1 MMVYGNINY
10 IRKEVYSMSIERM
23 VYTGTSYFGEYAR
36 KEIITEIKKR
46 KFNKALVVTD
56 AMLVKCGVAEKIENV
71 LKDGG
76 ISYEIDDEVKPN
88 PTIANVHTGLD
99 KLKVSGADFIIAVG
113 GGSVIDT
120 AKAIAVIANN
130 PDNYDVVSL
139 EGVDKSKNPPMP
151 IIAVPTTAGTG
162 SETTMDYVITN
173 TEQKRK
179 MACMDSMVVPV
190 VAILDTDIMASLPL
204 KMTAATAMDALT
216 HAVES
221 YLSKGAFDFSEML
234 SLKAVSL
241 ISANFLK
248 VIKNLN
254 DLEARKALAM
264 AQYMAGMSF
273 TNVGL
278 GIVHSMAHP
287 LSAFYDVPHGVANAL
302 ILPYVLKFNSVTCED
317 KMVTLAKTFDPEFDE
332 RYGSEAATERC
343 IELINT
349 FNSIAGLPHKLK
361 EINVKVEDIDALA
374 REALNDAAT
383 PDNRREVNIE
393 EFKKLYKTM
402 YEQDWWLY
410 GV

>member
-1 MMVYGNINY
+1 
-10 IRKEVYSMSIERM
+10 MSIERM

-173 TEQKRK
+173 TGQKRK

-254 DLEARKALAM
+254 DLEAKKALAM

-402 YEQDWWLY
+402 YE
-410 GV
+410 

>member
-1 MMVYGNINY
+1 
-10 IRKEVYSMSIERM
+10 MSIERM

-254 DLEARKALAM
+254 DLEARKTLAM

-402 YEQDWWLY
+402 YE
-410 GV
+410 

>member
-1 MMVYGNINY
+1 
-10 IRKEVYSMSIERM
+10 MSIERM

-120 AKAIAVIANN
+120 AKAVAVIANN

-302 ILPYVLKFNSVTCED
+302 ILPYVLKFNSVACED
-317 KMVTLAKTFDPEFDE
+317 KMITLAKAFDPEFDE

-349 FNSIAGLPHKLK
+349 FNSVAGLPHKLK
-361 EINVKVEDIDALA
+361 DINVNEEDIDALA

-383 PDNRREVNIE
+383 PDNKREVDIE
-393 EFKKLYKTM
+393 DFKKLYKTM
-402 YEQDWWLY
+402 YE
-410 GV
+410 

>member
-1 MMVYGNINY
+1 MAIL
-10 IRKEVYSMSIERM
+10 IIFRKEVYSMSIERM
-23 VYTGTSYFGEYAR
+23 VYTGTTYFGEYAR

-46 KFNKALVVTD
+46 KYNKALLVTD
-56 AMLVKCGVAEKIENV
+56 AMLVQCGVAEKIENV

-88 PTIANVHTGLD
+88 PTIDNVHTGLD
-99 KLKVSGADFIIAVG
+99 KLKASGADFIIAIG

-120 AKAIAVIANN
+120 AKAVAVIANN

-190 VAILDTDIMASLPL
+190 VAILDTDIMAGLPL

-302 ILPYVLKFNSVTCED
+302 ILPYVLKFNSVACED
-317 KMVTLAKTFDPEFDE
+317 KMITLAKAFDPEFDE

-343 IELINT
+343 VELINT
-349 FNSIAGLPHKLK
+349 FNSVAGLPHKLK
-361 EINVKVEDIDALA
+361 EINVNKEDIDALA

-383 PDNRREVNIE
+383 PDNKREVNIE
-393 EFKKLYKTM
+393 DFKKLYKTM
-402 YEQDWWLY
+402 YE
-410 GV
+410 

>member
-1 MMVYGNINY
+1 MAIL
-10 IRKEVYSMSIERM
+10 IIFRKEVYSMSIERM
-23 VYTGTSYFGEYAR
+23 VYTGTTYFGEYAR

-46 KFNKALVVTD
+46 KYNKALVVTD
-56 AMLVKCGVAEKIENV
+56 AMLVQCGVAEKIENV

-88 PTIANVHTGLD
+88 PTIDNVHTGLD
-99 KLKVSGADFIIAVG
+99 KLKASGANFIIAVG

-120 AKAIAVIANN
+120 AKAVAVIANN

-302 ILPYVLKFNSVTCED
+302 ILPYVLKFNSVACED
-317 KMVTLAKTFDPEFDE
+317 KMITLAKAFDPEFDE

-343 IELINT
+343 VELINT
-349 FNSIAGLPHKLK
+349 FNSVAGLPHKLK
-361 EINVKVEDIDALA
+361 EINVNKEDIDALA
-374 REALNDAAT
+374 GEALNDAAT

-393 EFKKLYKTM
+393 DFKKLYKTM
-402 YEQDWWLY
+402 YE
-410 GV
+410 

>member
-99 KLKVSGADFIIAVG
+99 KLKASGADFIIAVG

-120 AKAIAVIANN
+120 AKAVAVIANN

-264 AQYMAGMSF
+264 AQYIAGMSF

-302 ILPYVLKFNSVTCED
+302 ILPYVLKFNSVACED
-317 KMVTLAKTFDPEFDE
+317 KMITLAKAFDPEFDE

-343 IELINT
+343 IELIYT
-349 FNSIAGLPHKLK
+349 FNSVAGLPHKLK
-361 EINVKVEDIDALA
+361 DINVNEEDIDALA

-383 PDNRREVNIE
+383 PDNKREVDIE
-393 EFKKLYKTM
+393 DFKKLYKTM
-402 YEQDWWLY
+402 YE
-410 GV
+410 

>member
-99 KLKVSGADFIIAVG
+99 KLKASGADFIIAVG

-120 AKAIAVIANN
+120 AKAVAVIANN

-254 DLEARKALAM
+254 DLEARKALTM

-302 ILPYVLKFNSVTCED
+302 ILPYVLKFNSVACED

-402 YEQDWWLY
+402 YE
-410 GV
+410 

>member
-23 VYTGTSYFGEYAR
+23 VYTGTSYFGEYSR

-402 YEQDWWLY
+402 YE
-410 GV
+410 

>member
-10 IRKEVYSMSIERM
+10 IIKEVYSMSIERM

-402 YEQDWWLY
+402 YE
-410 GV
+410 

>member
-1 MMVYGNINY
+1 
-10 IRKEVYSMSIERM
+10 MSIERM

-99 KLKVSGADFIIAVG
+99 KLKASGADFIIAVG

-302 ILPYVLKFNSVTCED
+302 ILPYVLKFNSVACED
-317 KMVTLAKTFDPEFDE
+317 KMVTLAKAFDPEFDE

-349 FNSIAGLPHKLK
+349 FNSVAGLPHKLK
-361 EINVKVEDIDALA
+361 DINVNEEDIDALA

-383 PDNRREVNIE
+383 PDNKREVDIDD
-393 EFKKLYKTM
+393 FKKLYKTM
-402 YEQDWWLY
+402 YE
-410 GV
+410 

>member
-1 MMVYGNINY
+1 
-10 IRKEVYSMSIERM
+10 MSIERM
-23 VYTGTSYFGEYAR
+23 VYTGTTYFGEYAR

-46 KFNKALVVTD
+46 KYNKALLVTD
-56 AMLVKCGVAEKIENV
+56 AMLVQCGVAEKIENV

-88 PTIANVHTGLD
+88 PTIDNVHTGLD
-99 KLKVSGADFIIAVG
+99 KLKASGADFIIAVG

-302 ILPYVLKFNSVTCED
+302 ILPYVLKFNSVACED
-317 KMVTLAKTFDPEFDE
+317 KMITLAKAFDPEFDE

-343 IELINT
+343 VELINT
-349 FNSIAGLPHKLK
+349 FNSVAGLPHKLK
-361 EINVKVEDIDALA
+361 EINVNKEDIDALA

-383 PDNRREVNIE
+383 PDNKREVNIE
-393 EFKKLYKTM
+393 DFKKLYKTM
-402 YEQDWWLY
+402 YE
-410 GV
+410 

>member
-1 MMVYGNINY
+1 
-10 IRKEVYSMSIERM
+10 MSIERM

-99 KLKVSGADFIIAVG
+99 KLKASGADFIIAVG

-302 ILPYVLKFNSVTCED
+302 ILPYVLKFNSVACED
-317 KMVTLAKTFDPEFDE
+317 KMVTLAKAFDLEFDE

-349 FNSIAGLPHKLK
+349 FNSVAGLPHKLK
-361 EINVKVEDIDALA
+361 DINVNEEDIDALA

-383 PDNRREVNIE
+383 QDNKREVDIE
-393 EFKKLYKTM
+393 DFKKLYKTM
-402 YEQDWWLY
+402 YE
-410 GV
+410 

>member
-1 MMVYGNINY
+1 
-10 IRKEVYSMSIERM
+10 MSIERM
-23 VYTGTSYFGEYAR
+23 VYTGTTYFGEYAR

-46 KFNKALVVTD
+46 KYNKALVVTD
-56 AMLVKCGVAEKIENV
+56 AMLVQCGVAEKIENV

-88 PTIANVHTGLD
+88 PTIDNVHTGLD
-99 KLKVSGADFIIAVG
+99 KLKASGADFIIAVG

-120 AKAIAVIANN
+120 AKAVAVIANN

-254 DLEARKALAM
+254 DLDARKALAM

-302 ILPYVLKFNSVTCED
+302 ILPYVLKFNSVACED
-317 KMVTLAKTFDPEFDE
+317 KMITLAKAFDPEFDE

-343 IELINT
+343 VELINT
-349 FNSIAGLPHKLK
+349 FNSVAGLPHKLK
-361 EINVKVEDIDALA
+361 EINVNKEDIDALA

-393 EFKKLYKTM
+393 DFKKLYKTM
-402 YEQDWWLY
+402 YE
-410 GV
+410 

>member
-1 MMVYGNINY
+1 
-10 IRKEVYSMSIERM
+10 MSIERM
-23 VYTGTSYFGEYAR
+23 VYTGTTYFGEYAR

-46 KFNKALVVTD
+46 KYNKALLVTD
-56 AMLVKCGVAEKIENV
+56 AMLVQCGVAEKIENV

-88 PTIANVHTGLD
+88 PTIDNVHTGLD
-99 KLKVSGADFIIAVG
+99 KLKASGADFIIAIG

-120 AKAIAVIANN
+120 AKAVAVIANN

-190 VAILDTDIMASLPL
+190 VAILDTDIMAGLPL

-302 ILPYVLKFNSVTCED
+302 ILPYVLKFNSVACED
-317 KMVTLAKTFDPEFDE
+317 KMITLAKAFDPEFDE

-343 IELINT
+343 VELINT
-349 FNSIAGLPHKLK
+349 FNSVAGLPHKLK
-361 EINVKVEDIDALA
+361 EINVNKEDIDALA

-383 PDNRREVNIE
+383 PDNKREVNIE
-393 EFKKLYKTM
+393 DFKKLYKTM
-402 YEQDWWLY
+402 YE
-410 GV
+410 

>member
-1 MMVYGNINY
+1 
-10 IRKEVYSMSIERM
+10 MSIERM

-402 YEQDWWLY
+402 YE
-410 GV
+410 

>member
-1 MMVYGNINY
+1 MAIL
-10 IRKEVYSMSIERM
+10 IIFRKEVYSMSIERM
-23 VYTGTSYFGEYAR
+23 VYTGTTYFGEYAR

-46 KFNKALVVTD
+46 KYNKALLVTD
-56 AMLVKCGVAEKIENV
+56 AMLVQCGVAEKIENV

-88 PTIANVHTGLD
+88 PTIDNVHTGLD
-99 KLKVSGADFIIAVG
+99 KLKASGADFIIAIG

-120 AKAIAVIANN
+120 AKAVAVIANN

-302 ILPYVLKFNSVTCED
+302 ILPYVLKFNSVACED
-317 KMVTLAKTFDPEFDE
+317 KMITLAKAFDPEFDE

-343 IELINT
+343 VELINT
-349 FNSIAGLPHKLK
+349 FNSVAGLPHKLK
-361 EINVKVEDIDALA
+361 EINVNKEDIDALA

-383 PDNRREVNIE
+383 PDNKREVNIE
-393 EFKKLYKTM
+393 DFKKLYKTM
-402 YEQDWWLY
+402 YE
-410 GV
+410 

>member
-1 MMVYGNINY
+1 
-10 IRKEVYSMSIERM
+10 MSIERM
-23 VYTGTSYFGEYAR
+23 VYTGTTYFGEYAR

-46 KFNKALVVTD
+46 KYNKALVVTD
-56 AMLVKCGVAEKIENV
+56 AMLVQCGVAEKIENV

-88 PTIANVHTGLD
+88 PTIDNVHTGLD
-99 KLKVSGADFIIAVG
+99 KLKASGADFIIAVG

-120 AKAIAVIANN
+120 AKAVAVIANN

-302 ILPYVLKFNSVTCED
+302 ILPYVLKFNSVACED
-317 KMVTLAKTFDPEFDE
+317 KMITLAKAFDPEFDE

-343 IELINT
+343 VELINT
-349 FNSIAGLPHKLK
+349 FNSVAGLHHKLK
-361 EINVKVEDIDALA
+361 EINVNVEDIDALA

-383 PDNRREVNIE
+383 PDNKREVSIE
-393 EFKKLYKTM
+393 DFKKLYKTM
-402 YEQDWWLY
+402 YE
-410 GV
+410 

>member
-1 MMVYGNINY
+1 
-10 IRKEVYSMSIERM
+10 MSIERM
-23 VYTGTSYFGEYAR
+23 VYTGTTYFGEYAR

-46 KFNKALVVTD
+46 KYNKALVVTD
-56 AMLVKCGVAEKIENV
+56 AMLVQCGVAEKIENV

-88 PTIANVHTGLD
+88 PTIDNVHTGLD
-99 KLKVSGADFIIAVG
+99 KLKASGADFIIAVG

-120 AKAIAVIANN
+120 AKAVAVIANN

-302 ILPYVLKFNSVTCED
+302 ILPYVVKFNSVACED
-317 KMVTLAKTFDPEFDE
+317 KMVTLAKAFDPEFDE

-349 FNSIAGLPHKLK
+349 FNSVAGLPHKLK
-361 EINVKVEDIDALA
+361 DINVNKEDIDALA
-374 REALNDAAT
+374 GEALNDAAT
-383 PDNRREVNIE
+383 PDNKREVDIE
-393 EFKKLYKTM
+393 DFKKLYKTM
-402 YEQDWWLY
+402 YE
-410 GV
+410 

>member
-1 MMVYGNINY
+1 
-10 IRKEVYSMSIERM
+10 MSIERM

-99 KLKVSGADFIIAVG
+99 KLKASGADFIIAVG

-302 ILPYVLKFNSVTCED
+302 ILPYVLKFNSVACED
-317 KMVTLAKTFDPEFDE
+317 KMITLAKAFDPEFDE
-332 RYGSEAATERC
+332 KYGSEAATERC

-349 FNSIAGLPHKLK
+349 FNSVAGLPHKLK
-361 EINVKVEDIDALA
+361 DINVNEEDIDALA

-383 PDNRREVNIE
+383 PDNKREVDIE
-393 EFKKLYKTM
+393 DFKKLYKTM
-402 YEQDWWLY
+402 YE
-410 GV
+410 

>member
-1 MMVYGNINY
+1 
-10 IRKEVYSMSIERM
+10 MSIERM
-23 VYTGTSYFGEYAR
+23 VYTGTTYFGEYAR

-46 KFNKALVVTD
+46 KYNKALVVTD
-56 AMLVKCGVAEKIENV
+56 AMLVQCGVAEKIENV

-88 PTIANVHTGLD
+88 PTIDNVHTGLD
-99 KLKVSGADFIIAVG
+99 KLKASGADFIIAVG

-120 AKAIAVIANN
+120 AKAVAVIANN

-302 ILPYVLKFNSVTCED
+302 ILPYVLKFNSVACED
-317 KMVTLAKTFDPEFDE
+317 KMITLAKAFDPEFDE

-349 FNSIAGLPHKLK
+349 FNSVAGLPHKLK
-361 EINVKVEDIDALA
+361 DINVNKEDIDALA
-374 REALNDAAT
+374 GEALNDAAT
-383 PDNRREVNIE
+383 PDNKREVDIE
-393 EFKKLYKTM
+393 DFKKLYKTM
-402 YEQDWWLY
+402 YE
-410 GV
+410 

>member
-1 MMVYGNINY
+1 
-10 IRKEVYSMSIERM
+10 MSIERM
-23 VYTGTSYFGEYAR
+23 VYTVTTYFGEYAR

-46 KFNKALVVTD
+46 KYNKALVVTD
-56 AMLVKCGVAEKIENV
+56 AMLVQCGVAEKIENV

-88 PTIANVHTGLD
+88 PTIDNVHTGLD
-99 KLKVSGADFIIAVG
+99 KLKASGADFIIAVG

-120 AKAIAVIANN
+120 AKAVAVIANN

-302 ILPYVLKFNSVTCED
+302 ILPYVLKFNSVACED
-317 KMVTLAKTFDPEFDE
+317 KMITLAKAFDPEFDE

-343 IELINT
+343 VELINT
-349 FNSIAGLPHKLK
+349 FNSVAGLPHKLK
-361 EINVKVEDIDALA
+361 EINVNKEDIDALA
-374 REALNDAAT
+374 GEALNDAAT

-393 EFKKLYKTM
+393 DFKKLYKTM
-402 YEQDWWLY
+402 YE
-410 GV
+410 

>member
-1 MMVYGNINY
+1 
-10 IRKEVYSMSIERM
+10 MSIERM

-151 IIAVPTTAGTG
+151 IIAIPTTAGTG

-402 YEQDWWLY
+402 YE
-410 GV
+410 

>member
-1 MMVYGNINY
+1 
-10 IRKEVYSMSIERM
+10 MSIERM
-23 VYTGTSYFGEYAR
+23 VYTGTTYFGEYAR

-46 KFNKALVVTD
+46 KYNKALLVTD
-56 AMLVKCGVAEKIENV
+56 AMLVQCGVAEKIENI

-88 PTIANVHTGLD
+88 PTIDNVHTGLD
-99 KLKVSGADFIIAVG
+99 KLKASGADFIIAVG

-120 AKAIAVIANN
+120 AKAVAVIANN

-302 ILPYVLKFNSVTCED
+302 ILPYVLKFNSVACED
-317 KMVTLAKTFDPEFDE
+317 KMITLAKAFDPEFDE

-343 IELINT
+343 VELINT
-349 FNSIAGLPHKLK
+349 FNSVAGLPHKLK
-361 EINVKVEDIDALA
+361 EINVNKEDIDALA

-383 PDNRREVNIE
+383 PDNKREVNIE
-393 EFKKLYKTM
+393 DFKKLYKTM
-402 YEQDWWLY
+402 YE
-410 GV
+410 

>member
-1 MMVYGNINY
+1 
-10 IRKEVYSMSIERM
+10 
-23 VYTGTSYFGEYAR
+23 
-36 KEIITEIKKR
+36 
-46 KFNKALVVTD
+46 
-56 AMLVKCGVAEKIENV
+56 MLVQCGVAEKIENV

-88 PTIANVHTGLD
+88 PTIDNVHTGLD
-99 KLKVSGADFIIAVG
+99 KLKASGADFIIAVG

-120 AKAIAVIANN
+120 AKAVAVIANN

-254 DLEARKALAM
+254 DLDARKALAM

-302 ILPYVLKFNSVTCED
+302 ILPYVLKFNSVACED
-317 KMVTLAKTFDPEFDE
+317 KMITLAKAFDPEFDE

-343 IELINT
+343 VELINT
-349 FNSIAGLPHKLK
+349 FNSVAGLPHKLK
-361 EINVKVEDIDALA
+361 KINVNVEDIDALA

-393 EFKKLYKTM
+393 DFKKLYKTM
-402 YEQDWWLY
+402 YE
-410 GV
+410 

>member
-99 KLKVSGADFIIAVG
+99 KLKASGADFIIAVG

-120 AKAIAVIANN
+120 AKAVAVIANN

-302 ILPYVLKFNSVTCED
+302 ILPYVLKFNSVACED
-317 KMVTLAKTFDPEFDE
+317 KMITLAKAFDPEFDE

-349 FNSIAGLPHKLK
+349 FNSVAGLPHKLK
-361 EINVKVEDIDALA
+361 DINVNEEDIDALA

-383 PDNRREVNIE
+383 PDNKREVDIE
-393 EFKKLYKTM
+393 DFKKLYKTM
-402 YEQDWWLY
+402 YE
-410 GV
+410 